1 MARVQRLFM
10 PGMPLHVVQR
20 GADRQ
25 ICFFEPADFLWYLQ
39 QLQRHSSAR
48 GCLLH
53 AYVLMTNHV
62 HLLLSADSVL
72 SVSRMMKAVGQE
84 YAHYINWRRHRSG
97 PLWDGRYKS
106 CVVQDVTYLMVCQ
119 RYIELNPVRA
129 GMVRYPGHYRWS
141 SYRCNSEGRDDPLVN
156 PHPLYLSMGNN
167 QGERQQ
173 AYAALFNIDEEA
185 ARQALRVA
193 SLGNAAVGSAEFVR
207 ELQTRKA

>member
-1 MARVQRLFM
+1 MARFQRLFV

-25 ICFFEPADFLWYLQ
+25 VCFFEPADFLWYLQ
-39 QLQRHSSAR
+39 QLQRHSR
-48 GCLLH
+48 TQGCALH

-72 SVSRMMKAVGQE
+72 SVSRMMKGLGQE

-106 CVVQDVTYLMVCQ
+106 CVVQDATYLLVCQ

-129 GMVRYPGHYRWS
+129 GMVQYPGNYKWS
-141 SYRCNSEGRDDPLVN
+141 SYRCNAEGRIDPLIE
-156 PHPLYLSMGNN
+156 PHPLYLDLGNSP
-167 QGERQQ
+167 GDRQQ
-173 AYAALFNIDEEA
+173 AYVALFQAEDSLA
-185 ARQALRVA
+185 FQALRDA
-193 SLGNAAVGSAEFVR
+193 SRGNAVVGSSAFVQ
-207 ELQTRKA
+207 ENQTRKA

>member
-1 MARVQRLFM
+1 MPRRLRLVM
-10 PGMPLHVVQR
+10 PGVPLHVVQR

-25 ICFFEPADFLWYLQ
+25 VCFFEPADFLWYLQ

-62 HLLLSADSVL
+62 HLLLSAGNVL
-72 SVSRMMKAVGQE
+72 AVSRMMKALGQE
-84 YAHYINWRRHRSG
+84 YAHYINWRHHRTG

-106 CVVQDVTYLMVCQ
+106 CVVQDETYLLVCQ

-141 SYRCNSEGRDDPLVN
+141 SYRCNAEGCEDALIQ
-156 PHPLYLSMGNN
+156 PHPLYLTMGRNK
-167 QGERQQ
+167 GERQQ
-173 AYAALFNIDEEA
+173 AYAALFHADEEA
-185 ARQALRVA
+185 ALQALRAA
-193 SLGNAAVGSAEFVR
+193 SRSNAAVGSAEFVR

>member
-1 MARVQRLFM
+1 MARVPRLFL

-25 ICFFEPADFLWYLQ
+25 VCFFEPADFLWYLQ
-39 QLQRHSSAR
+39 QLQRHSRAQ
-48 GCLLH
+48 GCALH

-62 HLLLSADSVL
+62 HLLPSADSL
-72 SVSRMMKAVGQE
+72 RAVSRLMKALGQE
-84 YAHYINWRRHRSG
+84 YAHYINWHHRRTG

-106 CVVQDVTYLMVCQ
+106 CVVQDTTYLLVCQ

-141 SYRCNSEGRDDPLVN
+141 SYRCNAEGREDVLVQ
-156 PHPLYLSMGNN
+156 PHPLYLSMGKDE
-167 QGERQQ
+167 GERQQ
-173 AYAALFNIDEEA
+173 AYAALFHADEA
-185 ARQALRVA
+185 VQRQALRVA
-193 SLGNAAVGSAEFVR
+193 SRGNGVVGSAEFVR

>member
-1 MARVQRLFM
+1 MARFQRLFV

-25 ICFFEPADFLWYLQ
+25 VCFFEPADFLWYLQ
-39 QLQRHSSAR
+39 QLQRHSR
-48 GCLLH
+48 TQGCALH

-72 SVSRMMKAVGQE
+72 SVSRMMKGLGQE

-106 CVVQDVTYLMVCQ
+106 CVVQDATYLLVCQ

-129 GMVRYPGHYRWS
+129 GMVRYAGHYRWS
-141 SYRCNSEGRDDPLVN
+141 SYRCNAEGKDDALVQ
-156 PHPLYLSMGNN
+156 PHPLYFSIGKN
-167 QGERQQ
+167 QGERQH
-173 AYAALFNIDEEA
+173 AYAALFHADEEVA
-185 ARQALRVA
+185 LQALRVA
-193 SLGNAAVGSAEFVR
+193 SRGNAAVGSAEFVR

>member
-62 HLLLSADSVL
+62 HLLLSAGNVL
-72 SVSRMMKAVGQE
+72 AVSRMMKALGQE
-84 YAHYINWRRHRSG
+84 YAHYINWRHHRTG

-106 CVVQDVTYLMVCQ
+106 CVVQDETYLLVCQ

-129 GMVRYPGHYRWS
+129 GMVQYPGNYKWS
-141 SYRCNSEGRDDPLVN
+141 SYRCNAEGRIDPLIE
-156 PHPLYLSMGNN
+156 PHPLYLDLGNSP
-167 QGERQQ
+167 GDRQQ
-173 AYAALFNIDEEA
+173 AYAALFQAEDA
-185 ARQALRVA
+185 LAFQALRDA
-193 SLGNAAVGSAEFVR
+193 SRGNAVVGSSAFVQ
-207 ELQTRKA
+207 ENQTRKA

>member
-25 ICFFEPADFLWYLQ
+25 ICFFEPADFLWYLRQ
-39 QLQRHSSAR
+39 VQRHSHAQSCA
-48 GCLLH
+48 LH

-72 SVSRMMKAVGQE
+72 AVSRMMKALGQE
-84 YAHYINWRRHRSG
+84 HAHYINWRRHRSG
-97 PLWDGRYKS
+97 PLWEGRYKS
-106 CVVQDVTYLMVCQ
+106 CVVQDVSYLLICQ

-141 SYRCNSEGRDDPLVN
+141 SYRCNAEGREDALVC
-156 PHPLYLSMGNN
+156 PHPLYLSMGKNK
-167 QGERQQ
+167 GERQQ
-173 AYAALFNIDEEA
+173 AYAALFHADEEMA
-185 ARQALRVA
+185 LQALRVA
-193 SLGNAAVGSAEFVR
+193 SRGNAAVGSAKFVR

>member
-25 ICFFEPADFLWYLQ
+25 ICFFEPSDFLWYLQ
-39 QLQRHSSAR
+39 QLQRHSHAQS
-48 GCLLH
+48 CVLH

-62 HLLLSADSVL
+62 HLLLSAGSVL
-72 SVSRMMKAVGQE
+72 AVSRMMKALEQD
-84 YAHYINWRRHRSG
+84 YAHYINWRHHRTG

-106 CVVQDVTYLMVCQ
+106 CVVQDETYLLVCQ

-141 SYRCNSEGRDDPLVN
+141 SYRCNAEGRENVLIH
-156 PHPLYLSMGNN
+156 PHPLYLSMGRNR
-167 QGERQQ
+167 GERQQ
-173 AYAALFNIDEEA
+173 AYAALFHADEEMA
-185 ARQALRVA
+185 FQALRVA
-193 SLGNAAVGSAEFVR
+193 SRGNTVVGSVEFVK

>member
-1 MARVQRLFM
+1 MARVQRLFL

-72 SVSRMMKAVGQE
+72 SVSRMVKAVGQE

-106 CVVQDVTYLMVCQ
+106 CVVQDTTYLLVCQ

-141 SYRCNSEGRDDPLVN
+141 SYRCNAEGRDDALVH

-173 AYAALFNIDEEA
+173 AYVALFNVDEEA
-185 ARQALRVA
+185 ALQALRVA
-193 SLGNAAVGSAEFVR
+193 SRGNAAVGSAEFVR

>member
-1 MARVQRLFM
+1 MARVQRLFL

-25 ICFFEPADFLWYLQ
+25 ACFFDSADFLWYLQ
-39 QLQRHSSAR
+39 QLLRHSRAQ
-48 GCLLH
+48 GCALH

-62 HLLLSADSVL
+62 HLLFSAESIS
-72 SVSRMMKAVGQE
+72 SVSRMMNALAQE
-84 YAHYINWRRHRSG
+84 YAHYVNWRPHRTG

-106 CVVQDVTYLMVCQ
+106 CVVQDVTYLLVCQ

-141 SYRCNSEGRDDPLVN
+141 SYRCNAEGREDALVQ
-156 PHPLYLSMGNN
+156 PHPLYLSMGEDE
-167 QGERQQ
+167 GERQQ
-173 AYAALFNIDEEA
+173 AYAALFHGDEEVQ
-185 ARQALRVA
+185 RQALRSA
-193 SLGNAAVGSAEFVR
+193 SRGNGVVGSEEFVR

>member
-62 HLLLSADSVL
+62 HLLLSAGNVL
-72 SVSRMMKAVGQE
+72 AVSRMMKALGQE
-84 YAHYINWRRHRSG
+84 YAHYINWRHHRTG
-97 PLWDGRYKS
+97 PLWDGRYQS
-106 CVVQDVTYLMVCQ
+106 CVVQDETYLLVCQ

-141 SYRCNSEGRDDPLVN
+141 SYRCNTEGREDVLVQ
-156 PHPLYLSMGNN
+156 PHPLYLSMGKN

-173 AYAALFNIDEEA
+173 AYAALFYGDEEVQ
-185 ARQALRVA
+185 RQALRVA
-193 SLGNAAVGSAEFVR
+193 SRSNAAVGSDEFVR

>member
-39 QLQRHSSAR
+39 QLQRH
-48 GCLLH
+48 CLAHKVQLH

-62 HLLLSADSVL
+62 HLLLSAAKVEA
-72 SVSRMMKAVGQE
+72 VSQLMKSLGQE

-106 CVVQDVTYLMVCQ
+106 CVVQDATYLLVCQ

-141 SYRCNSEGRDDPLVN
+141 SYRCNAEGREDALVH
-156 PHPLYLSMGNN
+156 PHPLYLNMGKNK
-167 QGERQQ
+167 GERQQ
-173 AYAALFNIDEEA
+173 AYAALFHAHEETA
-185 ARQALRVA
+185 VQALRAA
-193 SLGNAAVGSAEFVR
+193 SRGNAAVGSAEFVK

>member
-1 MARVQRLFM
+1 MARVQRLFL

-25 ICFFEPADFLWYLQ
+25 ACFFDSADFLWYLQ
-39 QLQRHSSAR
+39 QLQRHSRAQ
-48 GCLLH
+48 GCALH

-62 HLLLSADSVL
+62 HLLLSAESIS
-72 SVSRMMKAVGQE
+72 SVSRMMKALAQE
-84 YAHYINWRRHRSG
+84 YAHYVNWRRHRTG

-106 CVVQDVTYLMVCQ
+106 CVVQDVTYLLACQ

-141 SYRCNSEGRDDPLVN
+141 SYRCNAEGREDALVQ
-156 PHPLYLSMGNN
+156 PHPLYFSMGKN
-167 QGERQQ
+167 QGERRH
-173 AYAALFNIDEEA
+173 AYAALFHADEEVA
-185 ARQALRVA
+185 LQALRAA
-193 SLGNAAVGSAEFVR
+193 SRGNGVVGSDEFVR

>member
-25 ICFFEPADFLWYLQ
+25 PCFFEPADFLWYSQ
-39 QLQRHSSAR
+39 QLQRHSR
-48 GCLLH
+48 TQGCALH

-62 HLLLSADSVL
+62 HLLLSADSVRA
-72 SVSRMMKAVGQE
+72 VSRMMKAVGQE
-84 YAHYINWRRHRSG
+84 HAHYINWRRRRTG
-97 PLWDGRYKS
+97 PLWNGRYKS
-106 CVVQDVTYLMVCQ
+106 CVVQDTTYLLVCQ

-141 SYRCNSEGRDDPLVN
+141 SYRCNAEGKDDALVQ
-156 PHPLYLSMGNN
+156 PHLLYFSMGKN
-167 QGERQQ
+167 QGERRH
-173 AYAALFNIDEEA
+173 AYAALFHADEKVA
-185 ARQALRVA
+185 LQALRAA
-193 SLGNAAVGSAEFVR
+193 SRGNGAVGSDEFVR